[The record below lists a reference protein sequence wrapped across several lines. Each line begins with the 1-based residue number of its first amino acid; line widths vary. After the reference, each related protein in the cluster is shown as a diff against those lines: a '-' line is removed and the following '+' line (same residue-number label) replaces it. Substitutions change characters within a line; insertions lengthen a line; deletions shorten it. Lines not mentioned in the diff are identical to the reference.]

1 MNATQTFRIRE
12 YDLTCSAN
20 ANANANDWRDSS
32 QSW

>member
-20 ANANANDWRDSS
+20 ANANDWRDSS